1 LLTARVRRAAFVLAA
16 GAILMVVAVSCQSPA
31 KDEDRISKLES
42 SVATVSS
49 IATRVNALEGK
60 DQGVEGQVAALS
72 QSIAGLQASIEDL
85 RKDLGGAQGADAS
98 LKKKVDSMAAQV
110 AQAATAAGKIGSIE
124 QKITLLETR
133 YNDHLRKYHGG

>member
-1 LLTARVRRAAFVLAA
+1 MTPRVRRATFILVA
-16 GAILMVVAVSCQSPA
+16 GAVLMVVAISCQSPA
-31 KDEDRISKLES
+31 RNDDRISKLES

-60 DQGVEGQVAALS
+60 DQGVEGQVAALN
-72 QSIAGLQASIEDL
+72 QSIAGLQASLEDL
-85 RKDLGGAQGADAS
+85 KKQLAGAQGSDAA

-110 AQAATAAGKIGSIE
+110 AQAATAAGKIGSLE

>member
-1 LLTARVRRAAFVLAA
+1 MTARVRRAAFILVAA
-16 GAILMVVAVSCQSPA
+16 AVLMVVAISCQSPA
-31 KDEDRISKLES
+31 RNDDRISKLES

-60 DQGVEGQVAALS
+60 DQGVEGQVAALN
-72 QSIAGLQASIEDL
+72 QSIAGVQASLEDL
-85 RKDLGGAQGADAS
+85 KKQLAGAQGSDAA
-98 LKKKVDSMAAQV
+98 LRKKVDSMAAQV
-110 AQAATAAGKIGSIE
+110 AQAATAAGRIGSLE

>member
-1 LLTARVRRAAFVLAA
+1 MTARVRRAVFILVA
-16 GAILMVVAVSCQSPA
+16 GAVLMVVAISCQSPPRN
-31 KDEDRISKLES
+31 DDRIQKLES

-60 DQGVEGQVAALS
+60 DQGVEGQVAALN
-72 QSIAGLQASIEDL
+72 QSIAGLQASLEDL
-85 RKDLGGAQGADAS
+85 KKQLAGAQGSDAA
-98 LKKKVDSMAAQV
+98 LRKKVDSMAAQV
-110 AQAATAAGKIGSIE
+110 AQAATAAGKIGSLE

>member
-1 LLTARVRRAAFVLAA
+1 MTARVRRAALVLVS
-16 GAILMVVAVSCQSPA
+16 GAILAIVAISCQSPP
-31 KDEDRISKLES
+31 KEDDRISKLES

-60 DQGVEGQVAALS
+60 DQGVDGEVAALN
-72 QSIAGLQASIEDL
+72 QSIAGVQASLEDL
-85 RKDLGGAQGADAS
+85 KKQLAGAQGSDAA

-110 AQAATAAGKIGSIE
+110 AQAATAAGKIGSLE